1 MRIENS
7 IRNITTSLVGQFI
20 NIALNFITR
29 SIFIKILGTE
39 YLGINGLLTNII
51 SILTLA
57 EMGIG
62 SAIVYSLYKP
72 IAEKD
77 NYKIKGLMNFY
88 NSAYKLIAIVILL
101 LGIGIIPGIPYIVKS
116 NIEHA
121 KIIIIY
127 GLFLINAVS
136 SYVYA
141 YKKSIIIADQKDYIL
156 SIYRN
161 IFKIILNIGQVT
173 ILIISKD
180 YIMFL
185 LMQIS
190 ITLVENIVVAK
201 KSNRMYPLLLEKD
214 NIKLEVGERKEI
226 IKNVKALLYHKIG
239 GVIVNSTDNILIS
252 TFVGVRYVGIYSN
265 YSLITGALN
274 LIIGP
279 AFSALTASIGNLNAL
294 ETKEKSYKT
303 YKLLL
308 FINFWIAGF
317 CSICLLILFN
327 PFISVW
333 IGEEYLFNN
342 YIVLAIV
349 INFYMLTIRRATLVY
364 KDSFGLF
371 WNDRYKP
378 LIESVIN
385 VTISVTLAP
394 KFGILGVFIG
404 TFISTLLAPFWIE
417 PYVLYKYGFELSI
430 KDFFKLFIK
439 YTAVILIAAIV
450 TIFSCSFIRGF
461 SWMKLIL
468 KIMLCL
474 IIPNIIFTMFFYR
487 QSEFNDIIVIIRKIF
502 SKFTNKNEIKIG

>member
-39 YLGINGLLTNII
+39 YLGINGLFVNII

-62 SAIVYSLYKP
+62 SAIVYSLYRP
-72 IAEKD
+72 IAEK
-77 NYKIKGLMNFY
+77 NTYKIKGLMNFY
-88 NSAYKLIAIVILL
+88 NSAYKLIAIIILI
-101 LGIGIIPGIPYIVKS
+101 LGICIIPGIPYIVS
-116 NIEHA
+116 SDIGNA
-121 KIIIIY
+121 KIITIY
-127 GLFLINAVS
+127 VLFLINAVS
-136 SYVYA
+136 SYLYA
-141 YKKSIIIADQKDYIL
+141 YKRSIIIADQKDYIL

-161 IFKIILNIGQVT
+161 IFKIILNIVQVI
-173 ILIISKD
+173 ILIISKN

-185 LMQIS
+185 LIQIS
-190 ITLVENIVVAK
+190 ITLLENIIVAK
-201 KSNRMYPLLLEKD
+201 KANRMYPLLLERD
-214 NIKLEVGERKEI
+214 DTKLDVVERKEI

-252 TFVGVRYVGIYSN
+252 IFVGISYVGLYSN
-265 YSLITGALN
+265 YYLIIGALN
-274 LIIGP
+274 MLIGP
-279 AFSALTASIGNLNAL
+279 AFSALTASVGNLNVL

-317 CSICLLILFN
+317 CSICLLVLFN

-333 IGEEYLFNN
+333 LGKEYLFNN
-342 YIVLAIV
+342 YIVIAIV
-349 INFYMLTIRRATLVY
+349 VNFYMLTIRRATLVY

-385 VTISVTLAP
+385 IIISGILAP
-394 KFGILGVFIG
+394 KLGIVGVFIG
-404 TFISTLLAPFWIE
+404 TFSSTLLAPFWIE
-417 PYVLYKYGFELSI
+417 PYVLYKYGFELPL
-430 KDFFKLFIK
+430 KEFFKLFIK
-439 YTAVILIAAIV
+439 YTTIILIIAIITV
-450 TIFSCSFIRGF
+450 FSCSFITEF
-461 SWMKLIL
+461 SFINLIL
-468 KIMLCL
+468 KIIICL
-474 IIPNIIFTMFFYR
+474 LIPNIIFVIFFYK
-487 QSEFNDIIVIIRKIF
+487 QSEFKDMTKIIKQI
-502 SKFTNKNEIKIG
+502 SNKFTKK